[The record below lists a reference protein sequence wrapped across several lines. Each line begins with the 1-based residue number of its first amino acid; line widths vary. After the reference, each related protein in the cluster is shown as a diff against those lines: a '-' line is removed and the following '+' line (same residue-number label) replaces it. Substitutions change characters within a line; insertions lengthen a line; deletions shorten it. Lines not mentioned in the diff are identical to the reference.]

1 MKKNEQD
8 QFEVLRKINKKSDIT
23 QRELSSSLG
32 LSLGKINY
40 CLNALKDKGFIK
52 IQNFKKSKN
61 KLKYMY
67 VLTPKGISEKSKLT
81 LNFMKKK
88 MREYDQLKEELE
100 ENNVDNNKI

>member
-1 MKKNEQD
+1 MKQSDKD

-40 CLNALKDKGFIK
+40 CLSALKDKGFIK
-52 IQNFKKSKN
+52 IKNFKKSKN

-67 VLTPKGISEKSKLT
+67 VLTPEGIAEKTKIT
-81 LNFMKKK
+81 INFMKQKMKEYEDLKRDLKK
-88 MREYDQLKEELE
+88 
-100 ENNVDNNKI
+100 

>member
-1 MKKNEQD
+1 MKKNDQD
-8 QFEVLRKINKKSDIT
+8 QFEVLRKINKKSDVT
-23 QRELSSSLG
+23 QRELSNSLG

-67 VLTPKGISEKSKLT
+67 VLTPEGIAEKSKLT
-81 LNFMKKK
+81 LNFMKQK
-88 MREYDQLKEELE
+88 MREYEDLKKDLE
-100 ENNVDNNKI
+100 

>member
-88 MREYDQLKEELE
+88 MREYEDLKKDLE
-100 ENNVDNNKI
+100 

>member
-1 MKKNEQD
+1 MKKSDQD

-23 QRELSSSLG
+23 QRELSYTLG

-52 IQNFKKSKN
+52 IKNFKKSKN

-67 VLTPKGISEKSKLT
+67 VLTPEGISEKTKLT
-81 LNFMKKK
+81 LNFMKQK
-88 MREYDQLKEELE
+88 MREYEDLKKDLE
-100 ENNVDNNKI
+100 N